1 MRALL
6 LSCSLLLVAAP
17 LALAQDTPEA
27 PAPAE
32 DADGQERAEE
42 AGAAEP
48 AEEAAPALDPR
59 VSVSSESKLDG
70 ETLEQNML
78 QAFLWERLNH
88 FRLRVDSAKPTG
100 IKQMDAY
107 IAKIAKW
114 WEKEAPGAAAAK
126 VKVEAT
132 QDVRYD
138 ASEFYGEGQAHN
150 FHGKLSAQIKDAD
163 GEVTAKIE
171 FPFAWGWGN
180 SSGKT
185 KNQAF
190 EAYSKTVQT
199 ALALL
204 ILNQPAV
211 RDRVPA
217 ERREAL
223 AKWSRKERD
232 KLLATLDGSTDAIK
246 RGELAKLLRALE
258 LGGK

>member
-6 LSCSLLLVAAP
+6 LSSTLLLVAAP

-32 DADGQERAEE
+32 GEGQAEE
-42 AGAAEP
+42 G

-70 ETLEQNML
+70 EAREQNTL

-88 FRLRVDSAKPTG
+88 FHLRVDSAKPSG

-114 WEKEAPGAAAAK
+114 WEKEAPGAGPAQ
-126 VKVEAT
+126 VKIEAT

-150 FHGKLSAQIKDAD
+150 FHGTLAAQIKDAK

-180 SSGKT
+180 NSGLT

-190 EAYSKTVQT
+190 EAYSKTAQT
-199 ALALL
+199 ALAVL
-204 ILNQPAV
+204 ILNHPAV
-211 RDRVPA
+211 RERVP
-217 ERREAL
+217 EKRRKQL
-223 AKWSRKERD
+223 AKWSRQERD
-232 KLLATLDGSTDAIK
+232 KLLAKLDGSTDAIK
-246 RGELAKLLRALE
+246 RGELAKQLRALE
-258 LGGK
+258 VGGE